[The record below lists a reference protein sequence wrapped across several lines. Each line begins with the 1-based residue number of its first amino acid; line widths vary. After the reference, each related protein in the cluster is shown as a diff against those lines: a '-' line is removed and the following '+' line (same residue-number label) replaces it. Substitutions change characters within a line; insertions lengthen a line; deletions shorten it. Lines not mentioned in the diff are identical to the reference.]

1 MVLENVFLNN
11 AFKKKYVFTLTI
23 IYSIISI
30 LLANFIFGSNSGIV
44 SVMFLSMLLIPTLRF
59 LIKKEKKVEYLEK
72 KFSIH
77 HLIKNNRNLFEI
89 YFLIFFGI
97 FFTYLSF
104 TFLLPML
111 GFNVINM
118 FKEQLFLDI
127 SLRGHAF
134 NSSMFWSIISN
145 NWIVLVV
152 CFLLGLITN
161 DGAIFF
167 VAWNASAWGAIFGFR
182 ALNAGIVSGS
192 DPWTFLFI
200 LLFIVIWHVMIE
212 GSAYILAAISG
223 STISNNVISRTN
235 QISRFLYYFVVVG
248 LITFLLII
256 LFQTKFILLNFAIS
270 LSLFLVWLY
279 FMKLVFKDKKQ
290 ELIFE
295 YNYWLFVL
303 AIALLIIGVLLET
316 FVLSSSDILNRIY
329 ALSFSI

>member
-11 AFKKKYVFTLTI
+11 AFKKKYVFTLTVL
-23 IYSIISI
+23 YSIISI
-30 LLANFIFGSNSGIV
+30 LLARFIFGSNSGIV
-44 SVMFLSMLLIPTLRF
+44 SVMFLSMLLIPTLRII
-59 LIKKEKKVEYLEK
+59 IKKEKQVEYSEK
-72 KFSIH
+72 GFSFS

-89 YFLIFFGI
+89 YFLIFLGI

-111 GFNVINM
+111 GFNVINI
-118 FKEQLFLDI
+118 FREQLFLDI

-134 NSSMFWSIISN
+134 DSSLFWSILSN

-182 ALNAGIVSGS
+182 ALNAGIASGS
-192 DPWTFLFI
+192 DPWTVILI
-200 LLFIVIWHVMIE
+200 LLSIVIWHTLIE

-223 STISNNVISRTN
+223 STISNNVISRTK

-248 LITFLLII
+248 LITFLLTII
-256 LFQTKFILLNFAIS
+256 LQTRFILFNFVIS
-270 LSLFLVWLY
+270 LSLFLTWLY
-279 FMKLVFKDKKQ
+279 FMKTIFKDKQQ
-290 ELIFE
+290 ELIFQ
-295 YNYWLFVL
+295 YNYWLFVI
-303 AIALLIIGVLLET
+303 AIALLIIGVLLEV
-316 FVLSSSDILNRIY
+316 FVLSSSGVLNRIY
-329 ALSFSI
+329 DFSFSI